1 MLGAI
6 IGDIV
11 GSRFEFNNTHTKDF
25 EFFHPDCHITDDS
38 AMTIAVMSALLNGDL
53 QDEASFKKTVIEC
66 YKKFWMLDPDG
77 DYGLGFSEWLE
88 SDDPQPYN
96 SYGNGACMRI
106 SPVAVLDNAELRTNV
121 ARWATEV
128 SHNHP
133 VALAWVA
140 LFTTALSMV
149 KNMDVD
155 AGKAHIRA
163 ALEFTT
169 TDDYCSIYYP
179 DGVAEVH
186 PGEFDETVQ
195 GTVPLAMRAV
205 LEAKDFEDAVRTAVS
220 YGGDSDTIAAIAG
233 ALAECV
239 FGIPESIKRACL
251 KYIPVTMVST
261 VAKFNRTYPKFA

>member
-11 GSRFEFNNTHTKDF
+11 GSRFEFNNIHTKDF

-38 AMTIAVMSALLNGDL
+38 VMTMAVMSALLTGDL

-66 YKKFWMLDPDG
+66 YKKFWMLHPDG
-77 DYGLGFSEWLE
+77 DYGLGFTEWLE

-106 SPVAVLDNAELRTNV
+106 SPVAVLEGGLRTEV

-133 VALAWVA
+133 IALAWVE
-140 LFTTALSMV
+140 LFVTTLSMV
-149 KNMDVD
+149 KDMNVD
-155 AGKAHIRA
+155 TGKSYIRST
-163 ALEFTT
+163 LTGTT
-169 TDDYCSIYYP
+169 TEAYSSKYYV

-195 GTVPLAMRAV
+195 GTVPLAMCAV
-205 LEAKDFEDAVRTAVS
+205 LEAEDFENAVRTAVS
-220 YGGDSDTIAAIAG
+220 YGGDSDTIAAMAG

-239 FGIPESIKRACL
+239 FGIPESIKRVCL

-261 VAKFNRTYPKFA
+261 VAKFNRKYPKFS

>member
-6 IGDIV
+6 IGDIA
-11 GSRFEFNNTHTKDF
+11 GSRFEFNNIDTKDF
-25 EFFHPDCHITDDS
+25 ELFHPDCHITDDS
-38 AMTIAVMSALLNGDL
+38 AMTIAVMSAILTGDL
-53 QDEASFKKTVIEC
+53 QNEVSFKKTVIEC

-106 SPVAVLDNAELRTNV
+106 SPVAVLNGGVRTKV

-133 VALAWVA
+133 IALSWVE
-140 LFTTALSMV
+140 LYVTTLSMV
-149 KNMDVD
+149 RGMSVD
-155 AGKAHIRA
+155 EGKSYIRN
-163 ALEFTT
+163 ALKHTT
-169 TDDYCSIYYP
+169 TDAHSSEYYV

-195 GTVPLAMRAV
+195 GTVPLAVRAV
-205 LEAKDFEDAVRTAVS
+205 LEAEDFEDAVKTAIS

-261 VAKFNRTYPKFA
+261 VGKFNRKYPEFA